1 MPAVPAAL
9 QQAFAFVHALA
20 VVHTED
26 GAGYTDRSG
35 RLAVEGPFAAAS
47 PSAPRRTGSPWCGRS
62 TAGSARSL
70 HRPRGDRGASRSAR
84 GRRASTKAEP
94 PSPTTSNPRGTT
106 RTSPPTQAGPP
117 YAPGGSC
124 ARRRAVPPR
133 PPPGTGRRRRG
144 TDPRLQRR
152 HAPFVTSGGGVA
164 HVDGDGRDVCRVE
177 PSADRKT
184 VRTRTP
190 RAPRCGS
197 APRPSGPSP
206 RRADTLRG
214 RAGLRRRHRAANSGS
229 PPSGGAR
236 RQRLRAR
243 TARGALRRRPPA
255 TPPAAPHSDSAP
267 PGPGRRT
274 ARAAMS
280 SSRRPRL

>member
-117 YAPGGSC
+117 YAPGGLV
-124 ARRRAVPPR
+124 RADGRFLPVHHMEPVADNEGR
-133 PPPGTGRRRRG
+133 ILGSSGGT
-144 TDPRLQRR
+144 P
-152 HAPFVTSGGGVA
+152 PFVTSGGGVA

>member
-117 YAPGGSC
+117 YAPGGLVRADGRFLPVHHMEPVADNEGRILGSSGGTPRSSPAAAAWRTSTVTAGTSVGWSRPPTVRPC
-124 ARRRAVPPR
+124 APGPRGHHAVAAHRGRADLRPAGPTHCEDAPAYAGDIEPQTLARRR
-133 PPPGTGRRRRG
+133 PGVRG
-144 TDPRLQRR
+144 DN
-152 HAPFVTSGGGVA
+152 
-164 HVDGDGRDVCRVE
+164 
-177 PSADRKT
+177 
-184 VRTRTP
+184 
-190 RAPRCGS
+190 GS
-197 APRPSGPSP
+197 V
-206 RRADTLRG
+206 
-214 RAGLRRRHRAANSGS
+214 
-229 PPSGGAR
+229 
-236 RQRLRAR
+236 
-243 TARGALRRRPPA
+243 
-255 TPPAAPHSDSAP
+255 
-267 PGPGRRT
+267 PGPHGER
-274 ARAAMS
+274 
-280 SSRRPRL
+280 